1 MNTENTDTETKLVKT
16 YWIEQGA
23 DSVAN
28 AIHDFN
34 RFAASGYSHAELRN
48 QYLVISERIQQLKQ
62 RLDDV
67 LPKCEATL
75 YDALLAEELEGYQA
89 AIEPPKQ

>member
-1 MNTENTDTETKLVKT
+1 MNTENTTTDTKLVKT
-16 YWIEQGA
+16 YFIEQAA

-34 RFAASGYSHAELRN
+34 RLAASGYSHAELRN
-48 QYLVISERIQQLKQ
+48 QYLTICERIESLKKK
-62 RLDDV
+62 LDEV
-67 LPKCEATL
+67 KPHCEATL
-75 YDALLAEELEGYQA
+75 YDALFAEEMGNYKA

>member
-1 MNTENTDTETKLVKT
+1 MNTENTDNETKLVKT
-16 YWIEQGA
+16 YWIEQAA

-48 QYLVISERIQQLKQ
+48 QYLTICERIESLKKK
-62 RLDDV
+62 LDDV

-75 YDALLAEELEGYQA
+75 YDALLAEELDGYQA